1 MILLIA
7 LDTYYN
13 FRFFSVRDEEGK
25 DRVCGRQLVCLFM
38 LHFLANVLI
47 WLNTGSVT
55 MLAFYGAQVLFFLLY
70 IYLTRLFYR
79 NSSRLLVNNMC
90 TLLATGFII
99 LTRLNPDR
107 AMRQFAIVAAAA
119 VVTWIIPFII
129 DRVWQLVTFPWVYG
143 ILGLVLLAV
152 VCVIGNTSYGAQ
164 LSLTFGGF
172 TVQPSEFVKIGLGVA
187 CVIRELVQK
196 ELDNGSLVELP
207 LEIPIH
213 RRTIGF
219 AYHPSNQAMSLKTF
233 LEFLY

>member
-1 MILLIA
+1 M
-7 LDTYYN
+7 
-13 FRFFSVRDEEGK
+13 
-25 DRVCGRQLVCLFM
+25 GRRC
-38 LHFLANVLI
+38 
-47 WLNTGSVT
+47 
-55 MLAFYGAQVLFFLLY
+55 LFFLLY

-129 DRVWQLVTFPWVYG
+129 DRVWQLGHVSVGLRDP
-143 ILGLVLLAV
+143 GLVLLAV

-172 TVQPSEFVKIGLGVA
+172 TVQPSEFGKDQLCILCGCHV
-187 CVIRELVQK
+187 
-196 ELDNGSLVELP
+196 LP
-207 LEIPIH
+207 VDRPGH
-213 RRTIGF
+213 D
-219 AYHPSNQAMSLKTF
+219 H
-233 LEFLY
+233 

>member
-107 AMRQFAIVAAAA
+107 AMRQFAIVVVAA

-129 DRVWQLVTFPWVYG
+129 DRVWQLGHVSVGLRDPGACASRRGVRDRKYFLRSPALPDVRG
-143 ILGLVLLAV
+143 I
-152 VCVIGNTSYGAQ
+152 YGAAIRVCKDQ
-164 LSLTFGGF
+164 LCILCGCH
-172 TVQPSEFVKIGLGVA
+172 V
-187 CVIRELVQK
+187 
-196 ELDNGSLVELP
+196 LP
-207 LEIPIH
+207 VDRPGH
-213 RRTIGF
+213 D
-219 AYHPSNQAMSLKTF
+219 H
-233 LEFLY
+233 

>member
-55 MLAFYGAQVLFFLLY
+55 MLAFYGVQVLFFLLY

-107 AMRQFAIVAAAA
+107 AMRQFA
-119 VVTWIIPFII
+119 
-129 DRVWQLVTFPWVYG
+129 
-143 ILGLVLLAV
+143 
-152 VCVIGNTSYGAQ
+152 
-164 LSLTFGGF
+164 
-172 TVQPSEFVKIGLGVA
+172 
-187 CVIRELVQK
+187 
-196 ELDNGSLVELP
+196 
-207 LEIPIH
+207 
-213 RRTIGF
+213 
-219 AYHPSNQAMSLKTF
+219 
-233 LEFLY
+233 LYTQ